1 MQLFS
6 RTGSRFCPEIDGH
19 SGAEALIAT
28 LLVVAL
34 SGCMTANSPPPAPM
48 VSTSPVSITVADL
61 QGNWGLA
68 SFHKE
73 EDQARTEVA
82 AKAACSN
89 PYQVTAG
96 SGGGVMMYLTDK
108 TELSEVFVKVGSG
121 GEAFIGP
128 RGAPAMAEDR
138 QVISYQNNVLIT
150 EWLDKAKRDHY
161 GTMILVKCSA

>member
-1 MQLFS
+1 MQPFS
-6 RTGSRFCPEIDGH
+6 RIGSRFCPEIDGH
-19 SGAEALIAT
+19 SGAGALIAA
-28 LLVVAL
+28 LLVVVL
-34 SGCMTANSPPPAPM
+34 SGCMTANNPPPAPM
-48 VSTSPVSITVADL
+48 ASTPATSITVADL

-73 EDQARTEVA
+73 EDRARTEVA

-96 SGGGVMMYLTDK
+96 AGGGVMMYLADK
-108 TELSEVFVKVGSG
+108 TEPSEVFVKVGSG
-121 GEAFIGP
+121 GEVFIGP
-128 RGAPAMAEDR
+128 RGTPAMAEDR
-138 QVISYQNNVLIT
+138 QVISYQDNVLIT

>member
-1 MQLFS
+1 MQPFS
-6 RTGSRFCPEIDGH
+6 RAGSWFCREIDGH
-19 SGAEALIAT
+19 SGVRALIAT
-28 LLVVAL
+28 LLVAAL
-34 SGCMTANSPPPAPM
+34 SGCMTANNPPPAPIA
-48 VSTSPVSITVADL
+48 STSAVSITVADL

-68 SFHKE
+68 SFRKE
-73 EDQARTEVA
+73 EDRERTEVA

-96 SGGGVMMYLTDK
+96 SGGGVMMYLADK
-108 TELSEVFVKVGSG
+108 TEPSEVFVKVGTDG
-121 GEAFIGP
+121 QVFIGP

-138 QVISYQNNVLIT
+138 QVISYENNVLIT